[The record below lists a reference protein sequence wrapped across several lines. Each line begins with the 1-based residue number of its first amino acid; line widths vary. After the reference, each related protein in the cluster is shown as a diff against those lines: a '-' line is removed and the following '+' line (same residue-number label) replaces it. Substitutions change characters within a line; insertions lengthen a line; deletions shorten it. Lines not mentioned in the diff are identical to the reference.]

1 MALFYEGRVMPML
14 IFFAFTFGLFYSIN
28 RSKGGKIPTLRS
40 IPALEAIPEA
50 IGRAVEM
57 GGAVHFTS
65 AMGYLVHAEGPQTIA
80 SISILGY
87 IASLCARLGARLIVT
102 IMNPQIIP
110 MTTSV
115 VEQAYIAEGKK
126 EDYKEDDVRFLS
138 NTQQAFVSGVMGILE
153 RENVKANFD
162 IGICYAET
170 LQIFETGSRVGAMQI
185 GGTARV
191 QNLAFIVAVADYAL
205 LGEELYAAAAYVS
218 KEPVL
223 LGSLLAQDIAKILT
237 IAVLIIGFILIS
249 VGIDIINKILVI

>member
-1 MALFYEGRVMPML
+1 ML
-14 IFFAFTFGLFYSIN
+14 IFFAFVLGLYYCID
-28 RSKGGKIPTLRS
+28 RSKKGKIPTLRS
-40 IPALEAIPEA
+40 IPALDAIPEA

-57 GGAVHFTS
+57 GGAVHYTS
-65 AMGYLVHAEGPQTIA
+65 AMGFLVHAEGPQTIA
-80 SISILGY
+80 SISILGHV
-87 IASLCARLGARLIVT
+87 ARLCARLGARLIVT

-115 VEQAYIAEGKK
+115 VEQAYMVEGKM
-126 EDYKEDDVRFLS
+126 EDYNEDDIRFLS

-153 RENVKANFD
+153 RENVKANLD

-170 LQIFETGSRVGAMQI
+170 LQIFETGSRVGAIQI

-223 LGSLLAQDIAKILT
+223 LGSILAQDVAKVLT
-237 IAVLIIGFILIS
+237 IATLVIGFIMIS
-249 VGIDIINKILVI
+249 AGIDIINKILLI